1 MNPADVFA
9 AEQLWWWV
17 SRATGIVA
25 LVCLA
30 ASVLWGLVLH
40 SRFLGSSA
48 TAASLL
54 DLHRWL
60 AGLTVAST
68 LAHMGAL
75 VADSFVSFTVADL
88 LVPFASEWKPGPVAW
103 GVLSFWLLAAVQLT
117 SLLRRHVPPK
127 VWRGVHLTSYLALA
141 GGMVHAI
148 TAGTDADHPVAIVG
162 LAAITGLVA
171 ALTAWRSLVD
181 RSAPVAA

>member
-1 MNPADVFA
+1 MTPAELLA

-30 ASVLWGLVLH
+30 ASVVWGLLLH
-40 SRFLGSSA
+40 SRFLGS
-48 TAASLL
+48 TARASSLN

-75 VADSFVSFTVADL
+75 VADSFVTFTVIDL
-88 LVPFASEWKPGPVAW
+88 LVPFASEWQPGPVAW
-103 GVLSFWLLAAVQLT
+103 GVASFWLLAAVQVT
-117 SLLRRHVPPK
+117 SMLRRRLPAK
-127 VWRGVHLTSYLALA
+127 LWRGVHLASYLALVA
-141 GGMVHAI
+141 GAVHGI
-148 TAGTDADHPVAIVG
+148 TAGTDAGQPAAVVG
-162 LAAITGLVA
+162 LAGITALVT
-171 ALTAWRSLVD
+171 ALTAWRGLVD
-181 RSAPVAA
+181 RSAPAAA